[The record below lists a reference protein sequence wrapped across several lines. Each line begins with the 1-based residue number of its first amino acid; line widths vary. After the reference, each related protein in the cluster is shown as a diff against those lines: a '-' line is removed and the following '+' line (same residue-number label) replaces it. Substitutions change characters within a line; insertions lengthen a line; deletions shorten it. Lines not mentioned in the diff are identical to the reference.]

1 MTRGQRALAAVG
13 SWTAVGLFLIA
24 RGSILAGLLILLVGS
39 SVTVVVLRVTHPKGA
54 ARPTL
59 AGLGLLGAPPRSAV
73 PATEEQLAAQRAEL
87 ERRRIESERRA
98 IERTER
104 RRQVE
109 ALRDERRRER
119 EEAARRAAEARER
132 ERAEAAR
139 RAAEARERERAEAA
153 RRAAEA
159 RERAE
164 AERGQLEAG
173 IASAEPATDEDILA
187 ASQRAALDED
197 DLDEVQRQ
205 RIYLLNKVR
214 LKLSDYE

>member
-98 IERTER
+98 IERAER

-132 ERAEAAR
+132 ERAEAEAAR
-139 RAAEARERERAEAA
+139 RAAEARE
-153 RRAAEA
+153 